1 MRKTDNAGAAKH
13 ESFTPEEED
22 LIIKMHAAMG
32 SRLCYIYL
40 ELLKIDLT
48 DSDDLFFC
56 LDLDGHL
63 LHNIYQERQ
72 KKK

>member
-1 MRKTDNAGAAKH
+1 MRKTDHSGTKH
-13 ESFTPEEED
+13 ESFTSEEED

-32 SRLCYIYL
+32 SRLCIYCESL
-40 ELLKIDLT
+40 IEFIKDLA
-48 DSDDLFFC
+48 DSNYFVC
-56 LDLDGHL
+56 VDLDGNL

>member
-1 MRKTDNAGAAKH
+1 MRKTDHSGTKH
-13 ESFTPEEED
+13 ESFTSEEED

-32 SRLCYIYL
+32 SRLCRYREIL
-40 ELLKIDLT
+40 VNSFEDFT
-48 DSDDLFFC
+48 DSNDFVCVDL
-56 LDLDGHL
+56 GGNL